1 MVRLGHAPS
10 PRAAAPSPEQEA
22 HFDEY
27 KKKRGMSRFGSW
39 APGKLFDS
47 ALQKAVGKA
56 LNAVE
61 AMVVIEDPYMPK
73 CFGLRDLATA
83 TKKQLWVEV
92 KDALNDMINESIS
105 SADADYRHMRLR
117 NWAAYPHLWPANRC
131 LPNPYNWFRAHFLY
145 AIFPADASRWKMLR
159 DPFAV
164 VIILLSL
171 CPLYA
176 VSVWMFILLFF
187 LIDKRDEHQLVGY
200 ILKFKATQ
208 FLTVGLYNIFKFAV
222 IMYDCLDGVYDHEAD
237 DRCIHSSPGHDPNFM
252 YLCGME
258 PIRIGFVYIAFLML
272 VCGYAFGGKEEVLAL
287 EHVRID
293 AADGSLDGHTHTKKL
308 KKNVHLRADQGV
320 DDDEYL
326 EATASARALY
336 GAVPRMGGVLKY
348 FMLYDLVC
356 LVTVVG
362 FFMFLSHHQGYRD
375 CEGEEAEAEAEAA
388 AAGTVLRIAGC
399 NSFMFKVTLYYM
411 KVVYALLSAPFLL
424 FMIPIVGPALSE
436 ARITGY
442 DRAGHVCPKLTKM
455 QLRNKYNFEMKHH
468 VGTFKTASA
477 EKLAEM
483 H

>member
-1 MVRLGHAPS
+1 M
-10 PRAAAPSPEQEA
+10 
-22 HFDEY
+22 
-27 KKKRGMSRFGSW
+27 
-39 APGKLFDS
+39 
-47 ALQKAVGKA
+47 
-56 LNAVE
+56 
-61 AMVVIEDPYMPK
+61 
-73 CFGLRDLATA
+73 
-83 TKKQLWVEV
+83 
-92 KDALNDMINESIS
+92 
-105 SADADYRHMRLR
+105 
-117 NWAAYPHLWPANRC
+117 
-131 LPNPYNWFRAHFLY
+131 
-145 AIFPADASRWKMLR
+145 
-159 DPFAV
+159 
-164 VIILLSL
+164 
-171 CPLYA
+171 
-176 VSVWMFILLFF
+176 
-187 LIDKRDEHQLVGY
+187 
-200 ILKFKATQ
+200 
-208 FLTVGLYNIFKFAV
+208 GLYNIFKFAV

-375 CEGEEAEAEAEAA
+375 CEGEAAEEEAEAA

-468 VGTFKTASA
+468 VGTFKTASP